1 MTERVVRIP
10 QLYQAR
16 WWLRVIR
23 TVLLLLAA
31 VLVVGIVDRPEAGL
45 LVLLPVLV
53 WAVRTV
59 GRRPVRLD
67 PAAGSLTFP
76 YRWLGRRRVTLAD
89 DVALLD
95 DGRQS
100 LVLQVGADTRNR
112 VPILRWTGQVRRS
125 QRPDVLDA
133 LAAALDRHAPRSA
146 PVADRLRAQAAFLAA
161 GGRLLDS
168 PLIGSVRYSDRW
180 TGVGSGVSDLLDT
193 LLPFR

>member
-1 MTERVVRIP
+1 MAEHAVRIP

-23 TVLLLLAA
+23 TLLLLLAV
-31 VLVVGIVDRPEAGL
+31 VLVVGSVDRPEAGL
-45 LVLLPVLV
+45 LLVAPVLI

-67 PAAGSLTFP
+67 TAAGSLTFP
-76 YRWLGRRRVTLAD
+76 HRWLGRRRVTLAD
-89 DVALLD
+89 DVTLLD

-100 LVLQVGADTRNR
+100 LVLQVGADACNR

-125 QRPDVLDA
+125 QRPEVLDA
-133 LAAALDRHAPRSA
+133 LAAALDRHAPETA

-161 GGRLLDS
+161 GGRLVDS

-180 TGVGSGVSDLLDT
+180 TGVGSGVADLLAT